1 MLHILFTKILQLVTL
16 QKVMLE
22 LSMSFMMKLMNIKMM
37 KIMSGIITWCSTLWE
52 LMNLKRCS
60 MEMMLQFNQ
69 TISTG
74 VKLDKTILFK
84 SMDVNLLVPFLSM
97 MRLVLMQFLR
107 STRMLKL
114 LKLLKEAVVK
124 LQMNLYFKI
133 KNQIS

>member
-1 MLHILFTKILQLVTL
+1 
-16 QKVMLE
+16 
-22 LSMSFMMKLMNIKMM
+22 
-37 KIMSGIITWCSTLWE
+37 
-52 LMNLKRCS
+52 

-114 LKLLKEAVVK
+114 LKLLKEAVVN